1 MYHSRWKGTHYNAG
15 FHYGNLTYKNGIN
28 LLKNIHINNER
39 KLFSKKCIP
48 LYKKFLKADIITV
61 IITLLGIA
69 LFFLDHLSPNGI
81 L

>member
-48 LYKKFLKADIITV
+48 LYKKFYPEILQMDKNSNLKI
-61 IITLLGIA
+61 
-69 LFFLDHLSPNGI
+69 
-81 L
+81 